1 MIKPSTVVVKTT
13 FTLEEVRRE
22 YIVRAFLESGGVVSA
37 TATRLGIPRT
47 TLNARMTKMG
57 IKRSDLLITA
67 EPE

>member
-37 TATRLGIPRT
+37 TATRLGIPRA
-47 TLNARMTKMG
+47 TLNARMTKLG
-57 IKRSDLLITA
+57 IKRIPTRGQ
-67 EPE
+67 